1 MIQDLITQL
10 QANVVNWLYQEVIN
24 FAATYIPKFLWA
36 VVVFLFGVLIAVWIY
51 KITIY
56 LFKKFKIIDKIDK
69 LTMISIYKDEKE
81 KAWKTEFKKISDN
94 IKIDVI
100 TAKSMS
106 YYVVL
111 LFFRLSIVI
120 IWIKEVEN
128 FLNSLI
134 QYLPSLFIWVAVWFF
149 WIRFASFVYDMIY
162 YPLDLS
168 WQKNAEVIAM
178 WWKIIILFF
187 TLMVVLTQVW
197 IASEITQIILIWFI
211 AMLSLAGWLA
221 FGLGWKELAK
231 EILESF
237 KNDEKK

>member
-1 MIQDLITQL
+1 MIQDLIKQL

-128 FLNSLI
+128 SLI

>member
-1 MIQDLITQL
+1 MIQDLIKQL

-221 FGLGWKELAK
+221 FGLGWKEFAK

>member
-1 MIQDLITQL
+1 MIQDLIKQL
-10 QANVVNWLYQEVIN
+10 QANVINWLYQDVIN

>member
-1 MIQDLITQL
+1 MIQDLIKQL

-168 WQKNAEVIAM
+168 WQKNA
-178 WWKIIILFF
+178 
-187 TLMVVLTQVW
+187 
-197 IASEITQIILIWFI
+197 
-211 AMLSLAGWLA
+211 
-221 FGLGWKELAK
+221 
-231 EILESF
+231 
-237 KNDEKK
+237 

>member
-1 MIQDLITQL
+1 MIQDLIKQL

>member
-1 MIQDLITQL
+1 MIQDLIKQL

-36 VVVFLFGVLIAVWIY
+36 VVVFLFGVLIALWIY

>member
-1 MIQDLITQL
+1 MIQDLIKQL

-237 KNDEKK
+237 KNDEKN

>member
-1 MIQDLITQL
+1 
-10 QANVVNWLYQEVIN
+10 
-24 FAATYIPKFLWA
+24 
-36 VVVFLFGVLIAVWIY
+36 
-51 KITIY
+51 
-56 LFKKFKIIDKIDK
+56 
-69 LTMISIYKDEKE
+69 MISIYKDEKE

>member
-1 MIQDLITQL
+1 MIQDLIKQL
-10 QANVVNWLYQEVIN
+10 QANIINWLYQDVIN

-36 VVVFLFGVLIAVWIY
+36 IVVFLFGVLIAVWIY
-51 KITIY
+51 KITIF

-81 KAWKTEFKKISDN
+81 KAGKTEFKKISDN

-134 QYLPSLFIWVAVWFF
+134 QYLPSLFIWVVVWFF

>member
-1 MIQDLITQL
+1 MIQDLIKQL

-211 AMLSLAGWLA
+211 AMLSLAGWLG
-221 FGLGWKELAK
+221 FGLGWKELEK

>member
-1 MIQDLITQL
+1 MIQDLIKQL

-178 WWKIIILFF
+178 GWKIIILFF

>member
-1 MIQDLITQL
+1 MIQDLIKQL

-237 KNDEKK
+237 KNDERK

>member
-1 MIQDLITQL
+1 MIQDLIKQL

-231 EILESF
+231 EFLESF

>member
-1 MIQDLITQL
+1 MIQDLIKQL
-10 QANVVNWLYQEVIN
+10 QANVVNWLYQEDIN

>member
-1 MIQDLITQL
+1 M

>member
-1 MIQDLITQL
+1 MIQDLIKQL
-10 QANVVNWLYQEVIN
+10 QANVVNGLYQEVIN
-24 FAATYIPKFLWA
+24 FAATYIPKFLGA
-36 VVVFLFGVLIAVWIY
+36 VVVFLFGVLIAVGIY

-81 KAWKTEFKKISDN
+81 KAGKTEFKKISDN

-120 IWIKEVEN
+120 IGIKEVEN

-134 QYLPSLFIWVAVWFF
+134 QYLPSLFIGVAVGFF
-149 WIRFASFVYDMIY
+149 GIRFASFVYDMIY

-168 WQKNAEVIAM
+168 GQKNAEVIAM
-178 WWKIIILFF
+178 GGKIIILFF
-187 TLMVVLTQVW
+187 TLMVVLTQVG
-197 IASEITQIILIWFI
+197 IASEITQIILIGFI
-211 AMLSLAGWLA
+211 AMLSLAGGLA
-221 FGLGWKELAK
+221 FGLGGKELAK

>member
-1 MIQDLITQL
+1 MIQDLIKQL

-128 FLNSLI
+128 FWNSLI